1 MAYKKSYKKKSPFKK
16 TAPIGRFI
24 KKAPRYASKG
34 LTTAGKVAA
43 LSRDIAILRGLTS
56 SVMAGLNV
64 EKKFIDKDVITSAVG
79 QTYGGLAGWV
89 GHDITPQIAQ
99 GVGQQQRVGN
109 SIKLTGMSFPIQ
121 FTGQP
126 GCMAGRKLKVMLFR
140 VYDGNNNMTV
150 TDVIHDY
157 LDANPLNGL
166 RDMGSP
172 RAYRNGKHDG
182 IKLVRSKV
190 YTLKAPTIVEGGA
203 NPTSLDNYEK
213 SGFTCKFN
221 VKLNEIVRYSTN
233 ADDTPDGC
241 RYFLFILCDKGN
253 HHLTVNS
260 TQDVPVPES
269 NTGVSYRMSQRS
281 WWVDN

>member
-1 MAYKKSYKKKSPFKK
+1 MAYTKKYTPKKKESKF
-16 TAPIGRFI
+16 R
-24 KKAPRYASKG
+24 RYARKG
-34 LTTAGKVAA
+34 RKVLKTTAQVAA
-43 LSRDIAILRGLTS
+43 DVARLSAAVAYMGSR
-56 SVMAGLNV
+56 LNV

-79 QTYGGLAGWV
+79 QTYGPLAGWV

-121 FTGQP
+121 FTGQ
-126 GCMAGRKLKVMLFR
+126 GSCMAARKLKVMLFR

-150 TDVIHDY
+150 TDVINDY
-157 LDANPLNGL
+157 LDVNPLNGL

-182 IKLVRSKV
+182 IKLVRSKT
-190 YTLKAPTIVEGGA
+190 YTLPAPTLDTNIGG
-203 NPTSLDNYEK
+203 TLDDFEK
-213 SGFTCKFN
+213 AGFTCKFN
-221 VKLNEIVRYSTN
+221 VKLNEVIRYGTN
-233 ADDTPDGC
+233 GDDVPDGC

-253 HHLTVNS
+253 HHITTVS
-260 TQDVPVPES
+260 TQDVPVPQTS
-269 NTGVSYRMSQRS
+269 SGVSYRLSQRS